1 MKSIIQVHL
10 EYKKDVIRDIEINP
24 TSNLEELHKAIV
36 SAYELDKNQLASFYI
51 TNDEFELLQE
61 IPLFSVEDKE
71 NSMLGMSDIIL
82 SSILKEEGAQLLYV
96 YDFMK
101 MWRFLITL
109 TEITD
114 EEITTALCINA
125 LGVMPEDAP
134 EISFKAEKEFDPFG
148 EAFDDFDELKEYEEE
163 Y

>member
-10 EYKKDVIRDIEINP
+10 EYKKDVIRDIEINSS
-24 TSNLEELHKAIV
+24 SNLEELHRTILIAF
-36 SAYELDKNQLASFYI
+36 ELDKNELASFYI

-61 IPLFSVEDKE
+61 IPLFSMEDKE

-82 SSILKEEGAQLLYV
+82 SSILKREGSQLLYI

-109 TEITD
+109 TKITED
-114 EEITTALCINA
+114 EITTSKCINS
-125 LGVMPEDAP
+125 LGTMPENAP
-134 EISFKAEKEFDPFG
+134 EISFKSEKEFDPFD
-148 EAFDDFDELKEYEEE
+148 EAFDDFDEFKEYEEE

>member
-10 EYKKDVIRDIEINP
+10 EYKKDVIRDIEINSA
-24 TSNLEELHKAIV
+24 SNLEELHQAIV
-36 SAYELDKNQLASFYI
+36 SAFELDENEIASFYI
-51 TNDEFELLQE
+51 TNNKFELLQE

-82 SSILKEEGAQLLYV
+82 SSILKEEGTQLLYV

-109 TEITD
+109 TEITED
-114 EEITTALCINA
+114 ETTNIKCIKS

-134 EISFKAEKEFDPFG
+134 EIRFEAEKKFDPFG
-148 EAFDDFDELKEYEEE
+148 EAFNDFDEFKDYEAEY
-163 Y
+163 

>member
-10 EYKKDVIRDIEINP
+10 EYKKDVIRDIEINSA
-24 TSNLEELHKAIV
+24 SNLEKLHHAII
-36 SAYELDKNQLASFYI
+36 SAFELDKNELASFYI
-51 TNDEFELLQE
+51 TNDEFELIQE

-82 SSILKEEGAQLLYV
+82 SSILKTEGTQLLYV

-109 TEITD
+109 TEIT
-114 EEITTALCINA
+114 EEKITTSKCIKS
-125 LGVMPEDAP
+125 LGKMPENAP
-134 EISFKAEKEFDPFG
+134 EISFKVEKEFDPFS
-148 EAFDDFDELKEYEEE
+148 EAFDHLDEFKDYEEE

>member
-10 EYKKDVIRDIEINP
+10 EYKKDVIRDIEISSS
-24 TSNLEELHKAIV
+24 SNLEELHKAIV
-36 SAYELDKNQLASFYI
+36 SAFELDKNELASFYI

-61 IPLFSVEDKE
+61 IPLFGVEDKE

-82 SSILKEEGAQLLYV
+82 SSILKEEATQLLYV

-109 TEITD
+109 IEITED
-114 EEITTALCINA
+114 EITSTKCIKS
-125 LGVMPEDAP
+125 LGIMPEDAP
-134 EISFKAEKEFDPFG
+134 EISFKSEKE
-148 EAFDDFDELKEYEEE
+148 FDDFDEFKEYEEE

>member
-10 EYKKDVIRDIEINP
+10 EYKKDVIRDIEINSA
-24 TSNLEELHKAIV
+24 SNLEKLHHAII
-36 SAYELDKNQLASFYI
+36 SAFELDKNELASFYI
-51 TNDEFELLQE
+51 TNDEFELMQE

-82 SSILKEEGAQLLYV
+82 SSILKTEGTQLLYV

-109 TEITD
+109 TEIT
-114 EEITTALCINA
+114 EEKITTSKCIKS
-125 LGVMPEDAP
+125 LGKMPENAP
-134 EISFKAEKEFDPFG
+134 EIRFKVEKEFDPFS
-148 EAFDDFDELKEYEEE
+148 EAFDDLDEFKDYEEE

>member
-10 EYKKDVIRDIEINP
+10 EYKKDVIRNIEINS
-24 TSNLEELHKAIV
+24 TSDLEELHNAIV
-36 SAYELDKNQLASFYI
+36 SAFELDKNELASFYI

-61 IPLFSVEDKE
+61 IPLFSIEDKE
-71 NSMLGMSDIIL
+71 NSMLGMSDVIL
-82 SSILKEEGAQLLYV
+82 SSILKKEGAQLLYV

-109 TEITD
+109 TEINEDKT
-114 EEITTALCINA
+114 TTARCIKSV
-125 LGVMPEDAP
+125 GIMPEDAP
-134 EISFKAEKEFDPFG
+134 EISFKADKEFDPFD
-148 EAFDDFDELKEYEEE
+148 EAFNDFDEFKDYEEE